1 MQIFVTLLLFLW
13 LAIILLVNWANGD
26 DDHDL

>member
-13 LAIILLVNWANGD
+13 LAIILLVNWANDDED
-26 DDHDL
+26 DDL